1 MQPPLDP
8 LQLVTNDEDYR
19 RTLPM
24 KLSAA
29 EAKILYA
36 VLSRQIREKGEEG
49 GQAHQMHTALL
60 AKLYYYITD
69 KE

>member
-8 LQLVTNDEDYR
+8 LQLITTDDDYR

-36 VLSRQIREKGEEG
+36 VLSRQIREKDEED
-49 GQAHQMHTALL
+49 GQAH
-60 AKLYYYITD
+60 
-69 KE
+69 

>member
-8 LQLVTNDEDYR
+8 LQLITTDDDYHR
-19 RTLPM
+19 MLPM

-36 VLSRQIREKGEEG
+36 VLSRQIREKEEED
-49 GQAHQMHTALL
+49 GQAHQMYAALL

-69 KE
+69 ED